1 MVKQIHLRLLP
12 NPTEN
17 VEPLSYWLTMQDGR
31 IASEIKHGDLVAAA
45 ADIGG
50 ENVIAY
56 IPGIDILLTRVAL
69 PAGRKSQ
76 LRNALPYALEENLID
91 DVDELHCALGPQL
104 DTGKY
109 VAAITRHDKISYWHQ
124 LLLSTGLHI
133 QALLPDF
140 LLLPYTSEGWT
151 VACEGNNAYVRTTAA
166 EGFVCQINVL
176 PLLLQKE
183 LQTDKEHIPE
193 RITFYGCLPFDDSIM
208 GDAIT
213 NQSELVQHPP
223 IGSGNLIELL
233 ANNPLTVTSLN
244 LLQGDYAPSSRILQR
259 LRPWYASAILAGVLI
274 LFGFIGS
281 VIEYVSLERQ
291 NAVLQQQ
298 ITEVFRQT
306 FPDAKNVN
314 PEIIPRVMK
323 SRLTELRGKGRSS
336 GPDFSQ
342 MLAKVAPVFA
352 KSKGVTAQH
361 LRYQMGQMEILLE
374 TPDLQS
380 LENLKNRLS
389 DAVPWNVEL
398 KSANSSENKVQGRIL
413 ISEKS

>member
-17 VEPLSYWLTMQDGR
+17 AEPLAYWLTMQDGR
-31 IASEIKHGDLVAAA
+31 IASEIKQGDLAAAA

-69 PAGRKSQ
+69 PTGRKSQ

-104 DTGKY
+104 ETGKF
-109 VAAITRHDKISYWHQ
+109 VAAVTRHDKINYWHQ

-133 QALLPDF
+133 QTLLPDF
-140 LLLPYTSEGWT
+140 LLLPYTPQGWT
-151 VACEGNNAYVRTTAA
+151 IACEGNTAYVRTTAA

-176 PLLLQKE
+176 PLFLQKE
-183 LQTDKEHIPE
+183 LQTDEEHIPE

-213 NQSELVQHPP
+213 SQCELVQHPP

-244 LLQGDYAPSSRILQR
+244 LLQGEYAPSSRIMQR
-259 LRPWYASAILAGVLI
+259 LRPWYTSAILAGVLI
-274 LFGFIGS
+274 MFGFIGS
-281 VIEYVSLERQ
+281 VAEYVSLQRQ
-291 NAVLQQQ
+291 NADLEQQ
-298 ITEVFRQT
+298 ITQVFRQT
-306 FPDAKNVN
+306 FPDVKRIVN
-314 PEIIPRVMK
+314 PASQMRSRVD
-323 SRLTELRGKGRSS
+323 ELRGKGRAS

-389 DAVPWNVEL
+389 DAVPWEVEL
-398 KSANSSENKVQGRIL
+398 KSANSIENKVQGRIL

>member
-17 VEPLSYWLTMQDGR
+17 AEPLAYWLTMQDGR
-31 IASEIKHGDLVAAA
+31 IASEIKQGDLAAAA

-69 PAGRKSQ
+69 PTGRKSQ

-104 DTGKY
+104 ETGKF
-109 VAAITRHDKISYWHQ
+109 VAAVTRHDKINYWHQ

-133 QALLPDF
+133 QTLLPDF
-140 LLLPYTSEGWT
+140 LLLPYTPQGWT
-151 VACEGNNAYVRTTAA
+151 IACEGNTAYVRTTAA

-176 PLLLQKE
+176 PLFLQKE
-183 LQTDKEHIPE
+183 LQTDEEHIPE

-213 NQSELVQHPP
+213 SQCELVQHPP
-223 IGSGNLIELL
+223 IGSGNVIELL

-244 LLQGDYAPSSRILQR
+244 LLQGEYAPSSRIMQR
-259 LRPWYASAILAGVLI
+259 LRPWYTSAILAGVLI
-274 LFGFIGS
+274 MFGFIGS
-281 VIEYVSLERQ
+281 VAEYVSLQRQ
-291 NAVLQQQ
+291 NADLEQQ
-298 ITEVFRQT
+298 ITQVFRQT
-306 FPDAKNVN
+306 FPDVKRIVN
-314 PEIIPRVMK
+314 PASQMRSRVD
-323 SRLTELRGKGRSS
+323 ELRGKGRAS

-389 DAVPWNVEL
+389 DAVPWEVEL
-398 KSANSSENKVQGRIL
+398 KSANSIENKVQGRIL